1 MAGRNTSGRTELDCG
16 GSRASVPLPR
26 IVVSAIVFVAV
37 AVVVATA
44 LGSGP
49 FAAVTP
55 GAVLD
60 SSESDGPS
68 PTVEASEQGTVTIEY
83 RTESG
88 SSDRLVV
95 DDVDPRLIDARAG
108 WVVVDRSLLPPALET
123 AAGDPESGIVTV
135 GDKALVGNL
144 SVSSRDAGN
153 ATVTVVV
160 PAGMDADSQLKSYF
174 LAEFVSPYDLG
185 PHGTDATIVLAPDAL
200 PHRGATY
207 ADGTA
212 YVTVPQFWDGHVG
225 SVWLHEYVHLR
236 QGYDAETEM
245 VWFTEASAEYLSYRI
260 MAEQYEEVTDDDVRS
275 RLESLPEHPDAT
287 LSEPLTWNG
296 ESVDYTRGPRL
307 LYAVDAAVR
316 DGSDGEYTLFD
327 VFRAMNEL
335 DDPVT
340 VEEFRSLV
348 EEHSGEEE
356 PWIEDAITDAG
367 PMDQY
372 REYDELFS
380 ES

>member
-1 MAGRNTSGRTELDCG
+1 MAGGETSGRTASDCG
-16 GSRASVPLPR
+16 ESRASVSPPR
-26 IVVSAIVFVAV
+26 VVVSVVVFVTAV
-37 AVVVATA
+37 AIVATA
-44 LGSGP
+44 MGGGP
-49 FAAVTP
+49 FTAVAP
-55 GAVLD
+55 GTVLD
-60 SSESDGPS
+60 SSESDGPN
-68 PTVEASEQGTVTIEY
+68 PTVEASDDGSVTIEY

-88 SSDRLVV
+88 SSDRLAV
-95 DDVDPRLIDARAG
+95 DDIDPRLVDGGAG
-108 WVVVDRSLLPPALET
+108 WVVVGRDLLPPALE
-123 AAGDPESGIVTV
+123 AAFDDPESGVVTV
-135 GDKALVGNL
+135 GDRAFVGNL

-160 PAGMDADSQLKSYF
+160 PAGMDVDPQLKSYF

-185 PHGTDATIVLAPDAL
+185 SHGTDATIVLAPDAL

-225 SVWLHEYVHLR
+225 SVWLHEYVHTR

-245 VWFTEASAEYLSYRI
+245 SWFTEASAEYLSYRI
-260 MAEQYEEVTDDDVRS
+260 MAEQYDEVTDDDVVS

-287 LSEPLTWNG
+287 LSEPSTWDG

-307 LYAVDAAVR
+307 LYAVDATIR
-316 DGSDGEYTLFD
+316 EGSGGEHTVFD

-335 DDPVT
+335 DDPIT
-340 VEEFRSLV
+340 VEEFRRIV
-348 EEHSGEEE
+348 EEHSGEDEA
-356 PWIEDAITDAG
+356 WIEDAITEPG

-372 REYDELFS
+372 REYDEPFV
-380 ES
+380 EQ